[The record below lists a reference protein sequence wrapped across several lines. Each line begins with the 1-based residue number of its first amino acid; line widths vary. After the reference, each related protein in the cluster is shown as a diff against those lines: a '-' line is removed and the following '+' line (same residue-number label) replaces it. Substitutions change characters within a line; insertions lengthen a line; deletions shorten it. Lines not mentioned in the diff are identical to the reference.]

1 MDLASEGEGVITY
14 SRSSHGMEGLTWLDD
29 KGRIIS
35 RSQSRILKAAACSSD
50 TQALERL
57 EQHHEL
63 VARAVEL
70 AEREAVQTGGQLG
83 SQASAR
89 YRAYK
94 MLKRYHESIEDTLF
108 DTTQLK
114 RTIDDIYRYPLK
126 ESARELINRRIRFG
140 ISDEEMAE
148 MLIKLRD
155 ESRLSVIEQ
164 KHENVLNT
172 PQIVCSLG
180 MKARYYDGLH

>member
-1 MDLASEGEGVITY
+1 M
-14 SRSSHGMEGLTWLDD
+14 
-29 KGRIIS
+29 
-35 RSQSRILKAAACSSD
+35 
-50 TQALERL
+50 ERL

-70 AEREAVQTGGQLG
+70 AERDAVQTGGQLG
-83 SQASAR
+83 SQAGAR

-94 MLKRYHESIEDTLF
+94 MLYRYHDSIKDTLF
-108 DTTQLK
+108 DTTELK

-140 ISDEEMAE
+140 IADEEMAE

-164 KHENVLNT
+164 KHENVLNI

-180 MKARYYDGLH
+180 MKAR